1 MKITKENIFLDL
13 VQRLSLNN
21 SFYNKK
27 DFITLSKVNNKQKIL
42 NMFTDI
48 NELEKYYKINKLQ
61 ILKLLY
67 HNRTSIH
74 SILYDLQSNI
84 TLDSGGE
91 VQNLSYYF
99 YASLL
104 IEEDS
109 SITNYIYSIKYI
121 KELNEQI
128 KKINDD
134 KNKDLYIKIFLVLKE
149 NYEQAESEEPEE
161 AVETGDEIKK
171 IKDTILNKFNID
183 NINDNN
189 YKSKKIDGFY
199 TEIILFL
206 IENKKLEDYD
216 YSYSIIKQIDLES
229 IDITESIYKKIIE
242 ILDSNSICV
251 KDYLI
256 LKEKDLFNYKTINFY
271 YILLKYILKDSIFI
285 YQIEL
290 LLKVRKFI
298 LEMIKSKPDII
309 KTIYVEGLDNNIKER
324 FKYFIEKIFDSEYYN
339 KKYFNLINENGNGNN
354 VININNEN
362 DVENDNENGNG
373 NGNNVI
379 IINNDNDIENDNENE
394 NENEHNIY
402 QNNENDENKDLIL
415 EAEECPSSPK
425 SSNSESENNSRVS
438 NDASSSNRN
447 KSNPSTSEDKSLLSK
462 QSSVINKFRQ
472 KKISLRNN
480 TYCSNV
486 IKAVPSSSS
495 EISNSNININ
505 ENNEYFKMKE
515 YKIMSY
521 INTIGKHNK
530 KNKDKKI
537 DTADLII
544 DIKGGFLSRGTNSFI
559 YIYNL
564 SYNKISDIQIIPYF
578 AFSICEISLQNK
590 IYTIIPFKES
600 LSCYIISTED
610 KKKNTLEKEIPLDN
624 SEILFLLKLS
634 TNDYFACFKDHIKY
648 IKNLFYDNLNKGYNK
663 IYVPSV
669 KCGIKINDNYVVFKS
684 CDIKN
689 PYLQF
694 YNWFS
699 RKLVPNSQIKG
710 YSLIYSTNG
719 LSIMPREENNPNNII
734 LLCACKKYIKKQKN
748 GILLV
753 NLKYSKN
760 QLKIS
765 STLFYDTKK
774 FEVYCFCPILIK
786 ENDPILLNQ
795 CIMKDSNYFLVGGF
809 NPDRNTGVIK
819 LYKVIYAENHS
830 DTKIEYLQDISIEQ
844 KVKNDKILFHNFKG
858 PISSMLQSKTDGNIL
873 ITSWDGNVY
882 LFSYPNIEYYLKE
895 DENIEKN
902 ILS

>member
-1 MKITKENIFLDL
+1 MKITKENIFLEL
-13 VQRLSLNN
+13 VKNLTLNN

-48 NELEKYYKINKLQ
+48 NELEKYYKLNKLQ

-67 HNRTSIH
+67 HNRASIN

-84 TLDSGGE
+84 TLDSGG
-91 VQNLSYYF
+91 VIQNLSYYF

-104 IEEDS
+104 IEDFP

-134 KNKDLYIKIFLVLKE
+134 KIKDLYIKIILVLIE
-149 NYEQAESEEPEE
+149 NYEQADIKEPEE
-161 AVETGDEIKK
+161 VEEKEDEIEK
-171 IKDTILNKFNID
+171 IKTTFDKF
-183 NINDNN
+183 N

-206 IENKKLEDYD
+206 IKKKKLEDYD

-229 IDITESIYKKIIE
+229 IDITDSMYKEIFA
-242 ILDSNSICV
+242 ILDSKSIYM

-256 LKEKDLFNYKTINFY
+256 LTEKDLFNYKIINFY
-271 YILLKYILKDSIFI
+271 YILIKYILKDSIFI
-285 YQIEL
+285 YQIDL

-309 KTIYVEGLDNNIKER
+309 KTNYVGGLDNNIKER
-324 FKYFIEKIFDSEYYN
+324 FKYFIEKIFDSEYYSQ
-339 KKYFNLINENGNGNN
+339 KYFNLRNENGNCNN

-362 DVENDNENGNG
+362 DVENDNENG

-402 QNNENDENKDLIL
+402 QNNENDENNDQSLV
-415 EAEECPSSPK
+415 AEECPSS
-425 SSNSESENNSRVS
+425 SNNNNSESENNSRVS

-447 KSNPSTSEDKSLLSK
+447 KSNPSTSEDKSLISK

-472 KKISLRNN
+472 KKISLPNN
-480 TYCSNV
+480 PDFSNV

-505 ENNEYFKMKE
+505 ENNEYFKIKE

-530 KNKDKKI
+530 KNKDKKN

-600 LSCYIISTED
+600 LSCYIISKEY

-624 SEILFLLKLS
+624 SEILFLIKLS

-648 IKNLFYDNLNKGYNK
+648 IKNLFYDNLNNGYNK

-694 YNWFS
+694 YNCFS
-699 RKLVPNSQIKG
+699 QKLVPNSQIKG

-719 LSIMPREENNPNNII
+719 LSIMPREENNPSNII

-765 STLFYDTKK
+765 STVFCDTKK
-774 FEVYCFCPILIK
+774 FEVFCFCPILIK

-809 NPDRNTGVIK
+809 NPYRNTGVIK
-819 LYKVIYAENHS
+819 LYKVIYLENHS
-830 DTKIEYLQDISIEQ
+830 DTKIEYLQDIFIEQ